1 MDNNR
6 NNKSDNNNKNRN
18 EEPFKITGNWET
30 QAKELK
36 KEYSQLSDS
45 DLKLEAGKEHELLG
59 RVSSRLNM
67 TRDEVIEI
75 IKDLKDTKT
84 PA

>member
-1 MDNNR
+1 MDNNS
-6 NNKSDNNNKNRN
+6 NNKMDNNKNKN
-18 EEPFKITGNWET
+18 EESFKITGNWET

-36 KEYSQLSDS
+36 KEYSQLTDS

-59 RVSSRLNM
+59 RVSSRLNK

-75 IKDLKDTKT
+75 IKDLKETKT